1 MDFKYH
7 DLNIHYVAEGKGP
20 PVVFLHGWGANL
32 KTFDRIVPNL
42 INHYTVYRIDLPGF
56 GKSDALTNSFS
67 LDDYTAFLDSFVGIL
82 KLDSPVLIGHSFG
95 GKIILSY
102 LLKNPN
108 IKKAV
113 LISSSGIRR
122 PLSLKKRLQVAW
134 FKAKKRWYILRKDG
148 VGLQQLYDKSGSDDY
163 KNASLVMKATLSKV
177 VAKGLQKDLKKINQ
191 EVLLIWGKLD
201 KTTPYRDAL
210 LMNRKIKNSG
220 LVTFEEAGHFP
231 YLEDPV
237 RFISVLKNYLGITD

>member
-1 MDFKYH
+1 MDFKFH
-7 DLNIHYVAEGKGP
+7 DLNVHYVVEGIGK
-20 PVVFLHGWGANL
+20 PVIFLHGWGGNQ
-32 KTFDRIVPNL
+32 KTFDRIVPSL

-56 GKSDALTNSFS
+56 GQSDALIKSFA
-67 LDDYTAFLDSFVGIL
+67 LDDYTTFLENFIRKL
-82 KLDSPVLIGHSFG
+82 KLDSPILIGHSFG

-102 LLKNPN
+102 LIKNTDV
-108 IKKAV
+108 KKAI
-113 LISSSGIRR
+113 LISSSGIKH

-134 FKAKKRWYILRKDG
+134 FKIRKRWYIYRKDG
-148 VGLQQLYDKSGSDDY
+148 VALQKLYERSGSEDY
-163 KNASLVMKATLSKV
+163 RNAGLVMKETLSKI
-177 VAKGLQKDLKKINQ
+177 VAKGLQQELKKIKQ

-210 LMNRKIKNSG
+210 IMNKRIKNSG

-237 RFISVLKNYLGITD
+237 RFCYVLKNYLEITD